1 MKEKIVKD
9 KKIANFSRQRYFQ
22 MFVYL
27 GLSGSKLDL
36 RTKRIDWLIEL
47 LLTSKFTSQSK
58 LEKVLYNLTFKD
70 SDRLIFLKDFDGQLE
85 CNLEGIPYWNV
96 YLQTSALT
104 TSRCIAKAVSKE
116 LFYTKN
122 TIDPTIKIHF
132 FSQFERCQRERLFSI
147 PNSDFYPG
155 YFSLISLK
163 FVDLLKT
170 DQVKEAIKETP
181 EKYHMLID
189 KIKNL
194 N

>member
-1 MKEKIVKD
+1 
-9 KKIANFSRQRYFQ
+9 
-22 MFVYL
+22 
-27 GLSGSKLDL
+27 
-36 RTKRIDWLIEL
+36 
-47 LLTSKFTSQSK
+47 
-58 LEKVLYNLTFKD
+58 
-70 SDRLIFLKDFDGQLE
+70 
-85 CNLEGIPYWNV
+85 
-96 YLQTSALT
+96 LQTSALT
-104 TSRCIAKAVSKE
+104 TSRCIAKAVSKK

-181 EKYHMLID
+181 EK
-189 KIKNL
+189 
-194 N
+194 